1 MLKIKDLETR
11 IKKLMKNE
19 DRRDVEM
26 RFVIAASELGDLAK
40 YISHDQVLNPNARPH
55 GTKEDEVLAYGQAL
69 VQVVAL
75 AYLRG
80 ISAGQAFKKGL
91 QNWEE
96 ADWRKVVAQGEGV
109 EGLIACPGVVRGQA
123 YVAMSSKDFDR
134 DEETLIQFRRALEF
148 LKSRV
153 EGIVIAGDLSHTNY
167 PSISTNTYVS
177 KVLHLLDRVELPSL
191 VFSGNHDYTHEGK
204 HILQPFK
211 ANDWNNLMI
220 VDRPCLWEN
229 MCIVPHIPRKFLGDV
244 RSKEEL
250 SQKINEYYSE
260 ALRTFPSKILVT
272 HAQLAG
278 CSVSSG
284 YVFETGT
291 VELNSINSTVHLE
304 MIIAGDIHK
313 GQSYCGGGSVSIV
326 YPGSLTQTDYGERN
340 DVKGVAIVDTES
352 FSAELFEIPGYTK
365 YLHFDLEA
373 LKDIDAITTEQW
385 NGILNFS
392 RLDPSKRELYLQK
405 INEKYPKSI

>member
-1 MLKIKDLETR
+1 MKIG
-11 IKKLMKNE
+11 
-19 DRRDVEM
+19 
-26 RFVIAASELGDLAK
+26 VIADLHFGK
-40 YISHDQVLNPNARPH
+40 SVD
-55 GTKEDEVLAYGQAL
+55 
-69 VQVVAL
+69 
-75 AYLRG
+75 
-80 ISAGQAFKKGL
+80 
-91 QNWEE
+91 
-96 ADWRKVVAQGEGV
+96 
-109 EGLIACPGVVRGQA
+109 
-123 YVAMSSKDFDR
+123 SSKDFDR

-392 RLDPSKRELYLQK
+392 ILDPSKRELFLQK
-405 INEKYPKSI
+405 IYEKNPKSVRNIEVVDKMDLERVDVSEIVSQSHASQFEEYMHDLDFSEDSLLQRGLNIVTEVESDNR

>member
-123 YVAMSSKDFDR
+123 YVAMSSKDFD
-134 DEETLIQFRRALEF
+134 
-148 LKSRV
+148 
-153 EGIVIAGDLSHTNY
+153 
-167 PSISTNTYVS
+167 SIPESS
-177 KVLHLLDRVELPSL
+177 
-191 VFSGNHDYTHEGK
+191 
-204 HILQPFK
+204 
-211 ANDWNNLMI
+211 
-220 VDRPCLWEN
+220 
-229 MCIVPHIPRKFLGDV
+229 
-244 RSKEEL
+244 
-250 SQKINEYYSE
+250 
-260 ALRTFPSKILVT
+260 ILVT
-272 HAQLAG
+272 PYATP
-278 CSVSSG
+278 S
-284 YVFETGT
+284 
-291 VELNSINSTVHLE
+291 
-304 MIIAGDIHK
+304 
-313 GQSYCGGGSVSIV
+313 
-326 YPGSLTQTDYGERN
+326 
-340 DVKGVAIVDTES
+340 VAIYLPKVLGCVTDHGGLTCHMASVAREMNVPCLVGTGN
-352 FSAELFEIPGYTK
+352 ATNLIQTGQEIV
-365 YLHFDLEA
+365 LEA
-373 LKDIDAITTEQW
+373 YTFWEAHKEKGRVT
-385 NGILNFS
+385 FS
-392 RLDPSKRELYLQK
+392 
-405 INEKYPKSI
+405 